1 MTLEEAFAAINHAIE
16 VICEYSPTGVRSDA
30 AAKLAQAKATITT
43 HLTQPAQAV
52 DVGALRNVAAELKSI
67 HPLDAQYDW
76 CHGLSG
82 EITRAIAAPPSN
94 SPTTGAIG
102 ENGK

>member
-1 MTLEEAFAAINHAIE
+1 MAMTLEEAFAAINHAIE

-52 DVGALRNVAAELKSI
+52 DVGAIREVIAGMQRFLGSVPAW
-67 HPLDAQYDW
+67 QV
-76 CHGLSG
+76 
-82 EITRAIAAPPSN
+82 EIDKLTRAIAAAPPSN
-94 SPTTGAIG
+94 SPTTGATG
-102 ENGK
+102 GNGK